1 MDHTATAG
9 ISTAKASGY
18 LQQIC
23 KHFSHKIEVE
33 FDTYKGKIAFPFG
46 HAQLAAAQDALTLN
60 AFAGNKDDLEKLKQ
74 VLSSHLERFA
84 FRESLEITWN

>member
-1 MDHTATAG
+1 MDHTATAE

-23 KHFSHKIEVE
+23 KHFGHKIEVE
-33 FDTYKGKIAFPFG
+33 FDTRIGKIAFPFG
-46 HAQLAAAQDALTLN
+46 RAELEAEQDALALN
-60 AFAGNKDDLEKLKQ
+60 ASADNEEDLEKLKQ

-84 FRESLEITWN
+84 FRESLEIIWN